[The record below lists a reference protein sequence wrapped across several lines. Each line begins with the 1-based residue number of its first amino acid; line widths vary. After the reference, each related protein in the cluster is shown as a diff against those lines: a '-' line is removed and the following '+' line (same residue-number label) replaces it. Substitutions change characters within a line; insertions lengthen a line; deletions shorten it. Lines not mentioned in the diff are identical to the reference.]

1 MCVEYDEMGIA
12 QWLLERGMDVDAK
25 AAVDADGFGGH
36 TALFGTVV
44 SYPNFMANFK
54 GELHDAPFARLLLDR
69 GANSNAR
76 ASLRKQ
82 LADGEDRT
90 LHEYHDVTPL
100 SWGERFHGK
109 MFVSKPALWLIAERG
124 GHS

>member
-1 MCVEYDEMGIA
+1 

-44 SYPNFMANFK
+44 SYANFMANFR
-54 GELHDAPFARLLLDR
+54 GELRDAPLARLLLDH
-69 GANSNAR
+69 GANPNAR

-90 LHEYHDVTPL
+90 VHEYRDVTPL
-100 SWGERFHGK
+100 SWGERFHSG
-109 MFVSKPALWLIAERG
+109 MFVSKPALQLIADRG
-124 GHS
+124 GHG